1 MLKLQTK
8 AELEALHTGN
18 VKEGL
23 HLEYKASDAIDK
35 KTTAKKM
42 KWLAMFQ
49 RLQMQM
55 GAKLSTA

>member
-18 VKEGL
+18 VKEAFISNTRRPTL
-23 HLEYKASDAIDK
+23 S
-35 KTTAKKM
+35 TTAKKL

>member
-35 KTTAKKM
+35 KTTAKK
-42 KWLAMFQ
+42 
-49 RLQMQM
+49 
-55 GAKLSTA
+55 